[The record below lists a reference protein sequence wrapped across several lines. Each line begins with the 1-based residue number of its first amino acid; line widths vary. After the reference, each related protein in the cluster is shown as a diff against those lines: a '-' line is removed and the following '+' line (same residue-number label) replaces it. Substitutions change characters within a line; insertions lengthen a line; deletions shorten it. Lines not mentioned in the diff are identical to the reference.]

1 MIENIVIQYL
11 GQQLQGVNI
20 PVSGEIP
27 TPLPVT
33 FITVEKTGSR
43 TADKIRT
50 ATLAVQSWAGSQ
62 EAASALNETV
72 IGFMAGIASLD
83 SIGACRCV
91 SDYNYTDVRTKHHR
105 YQAVFDVTYY

>member
-20 PVSGEIP
+20 PVSGEVP
-27 TPLPVT
+27 PARPPRFVT
-33 FITVEKTGSR
+33 GEKTGSR
-43 TADKIRT
+43 TADRIRT

-62 EAASALNETV
+62 AEASALNETV
-72 IGFMAGIASLD
+72 IGFMAGIVSLD

-91 SDYNYTDVRTKHHR
+91 SDYNDTDDRTKHHR